1 MPHPPIRAVCFDLDG
16 LMFNTEHVFFDA
28 GGELLR
34 RRGHEMTIDVMNVL
48 IGRRPLESF
57 KALVEHL
64 QLTDDPVELLAESRV
79 IFDAMLLTRLAP
91 MPGLFELLDLI
102 DACGLPKGVATS
114 SPRHY
119 LHTVLDRFELRP
131 RFPMTLTAEDVT
143 LGKPNPE
150 IYLKA
155 AKALGV
161 EPAEMLV
168 LEDSHA
174 GTKAG
179 VAAGAHVVSVP
190 HEFTAAHDFA
200 GAKHI
205 ATGLSDPYLARL
217 LEAVKL

>member
-1 MPHPPIRAVCFDLDG
+1 
-16 LMFNTEHVFFDA
+16 MFNTEHVFFDA

-34 RRGHEMTIDVMNVL
+34 RRGKEMTIDVMNVL

-57 KALVEHL
+57 KALVQHL
-64 QLTDDPVELLAESRV
+64 DLADDPVELLAESRV
-79 IFDAMLLTRLAP
+79 IFDAMLATRLAP
-91 MPGLFELLDLI
+91 MSGLFELLDRI
-102 DACGLPKGVATS
+102 DQRGLPKGVATS

-119 LHTVLDRFELRP
+119 LHNVLDQFALRP

-143 LGKPNPE
+143 HGKPNPE

-161 EPAEMLV
+161 DPAEMLV

-174 GTKAG
+174 GTQAG

-190 HEFTAAHDFA
+190 HEFTVAHDFR

-205 ATGLSDPYLARL
+205 AQGLGDPYILSLFDHAR
-217 LEAVKL
+217 

>member
-1 MPHPPIRAVCFDLDG
+1 MPHPLIRAVCFDLDG
-16 LMFNTEHVFFDA
+16 LMFNTEHVFYDA
-28 GGELLR
+28 GTELLR
-34 RRGHEMTIDVMNVL
+34 RRNKEMTIDVMNVL

-57 KALVEHL
+57 KALVEYL
-64 QLTDDPVELLAESRV
+64 ALTDDPVELLAESRV

-102 DACGLPKGVATS
+102 DQRGLPKGVATS
-114 SPRHY
+114 SPRLY
-119 LHTVLDRFELRP
+119 LHTVLDQFKLRP

-155 AKALGV
+155 AAALGV
-161 EPAEMLV
+161 KPEEMLV

-174 GTKAG
+174 GTSAG

-190 HEFTAAHDFA
+190 HEFTAAHDFR
-200 GAKHI
+200 GAKHV
-205 ATGLSDPYLARL
+205 AQSLSDPYLLRL
-217 LEAVKL
+217 LAAVSQ

>member
-34 RRGHEMTIDVMNVL
+34 RRGKEMTIEVMNVL

-57 KALVEHL
+57 KALVTHL
-64 QLTDDPVELLAESRV
+64 DLPDDPVELLAESRV
-79 IFDAMLLTRLAP
+79 IFDAMLQTRLAP

-102 DACGLPKGVATS
+102 DRRGLPKGVATS

-119 LHTVLDRFELRP
+119 LHNVLDPFELRP

-174 GTKAG
+174 GTQAG

-190 HEFTAAHDFA
+190 HEFTIAHDFS

-205 ATGLSDPYLARL
+205 AKGLSDPYILRL
-217 LEAVKL
+217 LDSAD

>member
-1 MPHPPIRAVCFDLDG
+1 MSAPPIRAVCFDLDG

-28 GGELLR
+28 AGELLG
-34 RRGHEMTIDVMNVL
+34 RRGKVMTIDVMNVL

-57 KALVEHL
+57 KALVEYL
-64 QLTDDPVELLAESRV
+64 QLDDAPTELLAESRV
-79 IFDAMLLTRLAP
+79 IFDAMLPTRLAP

-102 DACGLPKGVATS
+102 EGNDLPKGVATS
-114 SPRHY
+114 SPRLY
-119 LHTVLDRFELRP
+119 LHNVLDQFQLRP

-143 LGKPNPE
+143 HGKPNPE

-155 AKALGV
+155 AAALGV

-174 GTKAG
+174 GTSAG

-190 HEFTAAHDFA
+190 HEFTAAHDFR
-200 GAKHI
+200 GAKHV
-205 ATGLSDPYLARL
+205 AQSLGDPYILQL
-217 LEAVKL
+217 FT

>member
-1 MPHPPIRAVCFDLDG
+1 MPHSPIRAVCFDLDG

-64 QLTDDPVELLAESRV
+64 KLTDDPMELLAESRV

-91 MPGLFELLDLI
+91 MPGLLELLDLI
-102 DACGLPKGVATS
+102 DSRGLPKGVATS
-114 SPRHY
+114 SPRLY
-119 LHTVLDRFELRP
+119 LHTVLDRFELRS

-155 AKALGV
+155 AAALGV
-161 EPAEMLV
+161 KPEEMLV

-179 VAAGAHVVSVP
+179 VTAGAHVVSVP
-190 HEFTAAHDFA
+190 HEFTSAHDFA

-205 ATGLSDPYLARL
+205 ATSLSDSYILRMLDPSM
-217 LEAVKL
+217 

>member
-28 GGELLR
+28 GGEVLR
-34 RRGHEMTIDVMNVL
+34 RRGKEMTIDVMNVL

-57 KALVEHL
+57 KALVEYL
-64 QLTDDPVELLAESRV
+64 DLKDDPLELLAESRV
-79 IFDAMLLTRLAP
+79 VFDAMLATRLAP

-102 DACGLPKGVATS
+102 EQRELPKGVATS

-119 LHTVLDRFELRP
+119 LHNVLDQFQLRP

-143 LGKPNPE
+143 HGKPNPE

-155 AKALGV
+155 AAALGV
-161 EPAEMLV
+161 DPAEMLV

-174 GTKAG
+174 GTSAG

-190 HEFTAAHDFA
+190 HEFTAAHDFH

-205 ATGLSDPYLARL
+205 AQSLGDPYLLKL
-217 LEAVKL
+217 LGK